1 MINILVVDDEP
12 IIVNSLYLMLCQ
24 VTEWPLAVYKA
35 SSADGAL
42 DIAKNT
48 RVDILLTDIN
58 MPGMDGLE
66 LQRAMRLEWPQCHVI
81 FLTGYDSFEFAQ
93 RAVHQGSSGYV
104 LKVEG
109 DEAILTALRHSI
121 ELIEQELENQS
132 LLKRVQSARPL
143 LLREFIGDLMR
154 SRKFSDQELAE
165 FMVLTASTLRHDMPV
180 LLLLTS
186 THPDSDLRESGNDLG
201 GLLGVVSIMHEYLSE
216 RVRLVSVPLPPD
228 MIITLYQPLQDTGT
242 QERWTAAYRRVRETL
257 EEIQESSR
265 RMLGL
270 LTSHAIASESCGW
283 NELAGKRAQL
293 DSVVR
298 IYGFD
303 NHSIITDE
311 TFTHDTGRGWKTEQV
326 ETLLP
331 SPHQLAQLRQC
342 LNGNDEEG
350 LVTFLTDFYSSLRNK
365 EVPFPIAK
373 EIYYSMALVF
383 LHSINIMAAN
393 IKWRVDP
400 DLLTSMKTHY
410 SWNKV
415 FEYFTEVGRSIIR
428 SRSSEKTAFSHRIV
442 EQINDYVITH
452 LHEDVGLISLADKF
466 HFHPSYLARL
476 YKHISGITVG
486 QRIVDMRLAQARKLL
501 SCADTQIGDIA
512 KSLGFASAAYFSKF
526 FKTHSG
532 LTPSDYRRQL
542 LQSGLP

>member
-12 IIVNSLYLMLCQ
+12 IIVNSLYQMLCQ

-35 SSADGAL
+35 SSASGAL

-48 RVDILLTDIN
+48 RVDIMLSDIN

-81 FLTGYDSFEFAQ
+81 FLTGYDSFEYAQ
-93 RAVHQGSSGYV
+93 QAVRQGSSGYI
-104 LKVEG
+104 LKMEG
-109 DEAILTALRHSI
+109 DDAILATLRHNI
-121 ELIEQELENQS
+121 GLIERELENQR
-132 LLKRVQSARPL
+132 LLKNVQSARPL
-143 LLREFIGDLMR
+143 LLREFIGDLMQ
-154 SRKFSDQELAE
+154 SRKFTDQELSE
-165 FMVLTASTLRHDMPV
+165 FMSLSASPLQHDMPV

-186 THPDSDLRESGNDLG
+186 IHPESDLHDSGNDLG
-201 GLLGVVSIMHEYLSE
+201 GLLGVIGIMHEYLAD
-216 RVRLVSVPLPPD
+216 RIRLISVPQPPD
-228 MIITLYQPLQDTGT
+228 RVITLYQPLHGM
-242 QERWTAAYRRVRETL
+242 EAWEGWSAAYRRVRETL

-270 LTSHAIASESCGW
+270 LTSHAIASERCGW
-283 NELAGKRAQL
+283 NDLAGKRAHL
-293 DSVVR
+293 ESVVR

-303 NHSIITDE
+303 NRSIITDE
-311 TFTHDTGRGWKTEQV
+311 TLAHGEGQSGKTEQV

-331 SPHQLAQLRQC
+331 SPHQLMQLRQF
-342 LNGNDEEG
+342 LNNHDEEG
-350 LVTFLTDFYSSLRNK
+350 MVAFLSEFYSILRNK
-365 EVPFPIAK
+365 EVPFSVAK
-373 EIYYSMALVF
+373 EIYYSLALVF
-383 LHSINIMAAN
+383 LHSINMMAVN
-393 IKWRVDP
+393 IKWRTDP
-400 DLLTSMKTHY
+400 ELLTSMKTHY

-428 SRSSEKTAFSHRIV
+428 SRSSEKTAFNHQIV
-442 EQINDYVITH
+442 EQINDYIISH
-452 LHEDVGLISLADKF
+452 LHEDVGLISLADRF

-486 QRIVDMRLAQARKLL
+486 QYIVDMRLQQARKLL
-501 SCADTQIGDIA
+501 SSVDTQIGDIA
-512 KSLGFASAAYFSKF
+512 RSLGFASAAYFSKF

-532 LTPSDYRRQL
+532 LTPSDFRRQM